1 MSTPDSLKPFRL
13 YIAMFLL
20 NIAVVIGVIYLLRR
34 EEPRPVVVT
43 QPPTRP
49 ATSTANKTVKP
60 ISVSVNGAVNQPGT
74 LELTSDARLADA
86 LQKAGLKPD
95 ADLSK
100 LNLTLALKDGDKIN
114 VPSRASS
121 VPTANTIASAAT
133 SAPQPTTIST
143 PTPATA
149 KVNLNTATLEQLDAL
164 PGIGP
169 AIAQRILD
177 YRNEKGGFKS
187 VEELKEVRG
196 IGDALYN
203 EIRELV
209 AVE

>member
-13 YIAMFLL
+13 YVAMFLL

-49 ATSTANKTVKP
+49 ATSTANKSVKP
-60 ISVSVNGAVNQPGT
+60 ISVTVNGAVNQPGT
-74 LELTSDARLADA
+74 FELTSDARLADA
-86 LQKAGLKPD
+86 LQKAGVQAE

-100 LNLTLALKDGDKIN
+100 LNLTLMLKDGDKIN
-114 VPSRASS
+114 VPSRAPN
-121 VPTANTIASAAT
+121 VPTANTVAAAT
-133 SAPQPTTIST
+133 TRAPQPTKISA
-143 PTPATA
+143 PAPAAT

-177 YRNEKGGFKS
+177 YRSEKGSFKS
-187 VEELKEVRG
+187 IEELKEVRG

>member
-13 YIAMFLL
+13 YVAMFLL

-49 ATSTANKTVKP
+49 ATSTANKSVKP
-60 ISVSVNGAVNQPGT
+60 ISVTVNGAVNQPGT
-74 LELTSDARLADA
+74 FELTSDARLADA
-86 LQKAGLKPD
+86 LQKAGVQAE

-100 LNLTLALKDGDKIN
+100 LNLTLMLKDGDKIN
-114 VPSRASS
+114 VPSRAPN
-121 VPTANTIASAAT
+121 VPTANTVAAATT
-133 SAPQPTTIST
+133 SAPQPTKIAA
-143 PTPATA
+143 PAPAAT

-177 YRNEKGGFKS
+177 YRSEKGSFKS
-187 VEELKEVRG
+187 IEELKEVRG